1 MKEEKNQSD
10 FDTLPKTDPF
20 GQFEWK
26 KKLNGDKKK
35 SGKKNNNLSIQMA
48 NRLQ

>member
-26 KKLNGDKKK
+26 KKQNGDKKE
-35 SGKKNNNLSIQMA
+35 SGKKKQQSQHPDG
-48 NRLQ
+48 